1 MIYKTCAKDRETL
14 FKDKETGETKT
25 KKSWIRSLAHEAAG
39 CVGDAYDLTGADIFQ
54 AMLDDGA
61 LVKVEG

>member
-1 MIYKTCAKDRETL
+1 MAL
-14 FKDKETGETKT
+14 FKDKETGEIKT
-25 KKSWIRSLAHEAAG
+25 KKFWIRSLAQEAAG
-39 CVGDAYDLTGADIFQ
+39 CAGDAYDLTGADIFQ